1 MLATSVCWT
10 AVVRILGGRPFGPPH
25 TTSCCCCPSAP
36 AAWPAA
42 EHSCPLRAAESS
54 GAYSPPIAAGRLALP
69 LGDGGSKGSTAIT
82 VQATAATAPAPQ
94 LGPPGAQG
102 GAGAAHNAVVD
113 SQLEEAPSA
122 LSEWEEAEGQLFVWL
137 GMSIATL
144 FLSVLALS
152 FGTIAAVCGISG
164 ACTRVSW
171 CRRGG
176 LADEVKV
183 GGRHGL
189 FRRGA
194 AASCIACCCWSGV
207 IAKTTW
213 VCCQPCC
220 PSPHA
225 PPQTTHVLAMLTAG
239 LAAVMC
245 LVSLS
250 WSASISRL

>member
-1 MLATSVCWT
+1 M
-10 AVVRILGGRPFGPPH
+10 
-25 TTSCCCCPSAP
+25 
-36 AAWPAA
+36 
-42 EHSCPLRAAESS
+42 
-54 GAYSPPIAAGRLALP
+54 
-69 LGDGGSKGSTAIT
+69 
-82 VQATAATAPAPQ
+82 
-94 LGPPGAQG
+94 QG
-102 GAGAAHNAVVD
+102 GAGVAHNTGVD

-122 LSEWEEAEGQLFVWL
+122 LSQWEEAEGQLFVWL

-152 FGTIAAVCGISG
+152 FGTIAAVCGIGG

-183 GGRHGL
+183 GCRPGL
-189 FRRGA
+189 FGRGA
-194 AASCIACCCWSGV
+194 AASCTACCCWSGV
-207 IAKTTW
+207 IANSTW

-220 PSPHA
+220 PSP
-225 PPQTTHVLAMLTAG
+225 QTTHVLAMLTAA